1 MPRYVAFLRAINV
14 GGRIVKSEAL
24 CKPFTSLGLSDVE
37 SFIASGNVIFSARS
51 GTPAALEK
59 KIAASL
65 EKSLGYEVGT
75 FVRSEAE
82 VAAIASAKPFRTP
95 LRAGGSLLIGF
106 LEQAPGAVERK
117 ALDAFKSKTNEFA
130 VDGREVYWLCQTRM
144 TDSGLGYTVFEKTLK
159 TRATFRNRNT
169 IERMTKKYELEA

>member
-1 MPRYVAFLRAINV
+1 VQTVHLARAFGRRVVHRERQCDLLRA
-14 GGRIVKSEAL
+14 
-24 CKPFTSLGLSDVE
+24 LGHTR
-37 SFIASGNVIFSARS
+37 GAR
-51 GTPAALEK
+51 E
-59 KIAASL
+59 
-65 EKSLGYEVGT
+65 EDRCELGEVARLRSGT